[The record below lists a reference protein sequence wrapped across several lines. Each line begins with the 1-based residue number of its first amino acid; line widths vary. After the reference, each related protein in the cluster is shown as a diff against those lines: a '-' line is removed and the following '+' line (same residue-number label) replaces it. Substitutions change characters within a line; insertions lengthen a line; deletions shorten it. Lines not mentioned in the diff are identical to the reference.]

1 MTTARDLI
9 ALTLALAGPGVIAL
23 ASQAFTR
30 GRAGEIAAAAP
41 WLGGFAL
48 LIAAVWALGV
58 AGAGRSAQSVGLA
71 WPPSL
76 ATLAIAAAL
85 TAFLILIYGPLVYAF
100 LNWSGLGAFE
110 HGQAGLNLLP
120 KWYLALAIIIVAGG
134 EEWLYRGFA
143 IPVLEQL
150 TGNIWLAGAI
160 SLLAFGLAHLPL
172 WGFGVSLTTLVGG
185 AIFTLLFIWR
195 RDATSL
201 MLAHVATDLYGL
213 LLAPMLARS
222 Q

>member
-1 MTTARDLI
+1 MTAARDLLAI
-9 ALTLALAGPGVIAL
+9 TLALAGPGAIAL
-23 ASQAFTR
+23 ASQAFAR
-30 GRAGEIAAAAP
+30 RDEIAHAAP
-41 WLGGFAL
+41 WLGAFAL
-48 LIAAVWALGV
+48 LIAAVWVLGV
-58 AGAGRSAQSVGLA
+58 HSAGRSAASVGLS

-76 ATLAIAAAL
+76 ATLAIAAVL
-85 TAFLILIYGPLVYAF
+85 TAFLVLVYGPLVYAF

-150 TGNIWLAGAI
+150 TGNIWLAGVI
-160 SLLAFGLAHLPL
+160 SLLAFGLVHLPL
-172 WGFGVSLTTLVGG
+172 WGFGVSLTTLFGG

-201 MLAHVATDLYGL
+201 MLAHALTDLYGL
-213 LLAPMLARS
+213 MLAPVLTRS
-222 Q
+222 S